1 MKKKVADQRPVAEL
15 QPDELNEL
23 RRVVLEFVE
32 RVQNVDNEIELLK
45 EDRKSLIEDY
55 SEKLDMVTLQAALKV
70 LKIQSKVD
78 RKDTFDAF
86 IEVLSREES
95 V

>member
-45 EDRKSLIEDY
+45 ETESL
-55 SEKLDMVTLQAALKV
+55 
-70 LKIQSKVD
+70 
-78 RKDTFDAF
+78 
-86 IEVLSREES
+86 
-95 V
+95 

>member
-1 MKKKVADQRPVAEL
+1 
-15 QPDELNEL
+15 
-23 RRVVLEFVE
+23 
-32 RVQNVDNEIELLK
+32 
-45 EDRKSLIEDY
+45 
-55 SEKLDMVTLQAALKV
+55 MVTLQAALKV